1 MCWAVYTCART
12 VLCSHMCA
20 GGSRICR
27 VRPGQCA
34 MRCRHLEVIM
44 EVISPSMLV
53 GGVVVWWWWLVGG
66 GAGGG
71 AGGAVWCG
79 GVCGR

>member
-1 MCWAVYTCART
+1 
-12 VLCSHMCA
+12 
-20 GGSRICR
+20 
-27 VRPGQCA
+27 